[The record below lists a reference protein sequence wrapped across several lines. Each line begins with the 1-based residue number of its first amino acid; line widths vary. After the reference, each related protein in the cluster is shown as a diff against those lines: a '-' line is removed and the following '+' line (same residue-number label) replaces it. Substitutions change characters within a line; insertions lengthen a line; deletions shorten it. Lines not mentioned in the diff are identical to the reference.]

1 MNNRILM
8 LAISAFLTGPMLAAG
23 TTDALAAAPTSA
35 GAAAVNVRHAQPFTI
50 RNTVIGQGAPKTI
63 VPTTGANP
71 QQVLEQA
78 RVIGANPDADLIEFR
93 IDYLD
98 FATDPAKVAALGKQV
113 AQAAK
118 GKPMILTF
126 RTKAE
131 GGAKPISDA
140 DYGKLYL
147 ALIKADFI
155 DLLDVEMFREQ
166 KVVEQVVAAA
176 HKTGTRIVMS
186 SHDFQATP
194 ATEEIVARLR
204 KQDALGADVLKIA
217 VMPHNPADVLRLLD
231 ATEQVRAKYSLK
243 PQLTMSMGGLGAIS
257 RLSGEV
263 FGSDMTFGMIGVP
276 SAPGQVDVKQL
287 RQVLDTIHASVSGGK

>member
-8 LAISAFLTGPMLAAG
+8 LAISAFLAGPMLAAG

-35 GAAAVNVRHAQPFTI
+35 GAATVNVRHAQPFTI

-63 VPTTGANP
+63 VPTTGANA

-98 FATDPAKVAALGKQV
+98 FATDPAQVAALGKQV
-113 AQAAK
+113 AQAAQ

-140 DYGKLYL
+140 DYGTLYL

-176 HKTGTRIVMS
+176 HKAGTRIVMS

-204 KQDALGADVLKIA
+204 RQDALGADVLKIA
-217 VMPHNPADVLRLLD
+217 VMPKSPADVLKLLD

-287 RQVLDTIHASVSGGK
+287 RQVLDVIHASVSGSK

>member
-8 LAISAFLTGPMLAAG
+8 LAISAFLAGPLFAAG
-23 TTDALAAAPTSA
+23 TTDALAATPTSA

-50 RNTVIGQGAPKTI
+50 RSTVIGQGAPKTI

-98 FATDPAKVAALGKQV
+98 FATDPAQVAALGKQV
-113 AQAAK
+113 AQAAR

-131 GGAKPISDA
+131 GGAKAISDA
-140 DYGKLYL
+140 DYGTLYL
-147 ALIKADFI
+147 ALIKAGFT
-155 DLLDVEMFREQ
+155 DLLDVEMFRDQ
-166 KVVEQVVAAA
+166 KVVGQVVAAA
-176 HKTGTRIVMS
+176 HKAGIRIVMS
-186 SHDFQATP
+186 SHDFQKTP
-194 ATEEIVARLR
+194 PTEEIVARLR
-204 KQDALGADVLKIA
+204 RQDALGADVLKIA
-217 VMPHNPADVLRLLD
+217 VMPHDPADVLKLLD
-231 ATEQVRAKYSLK
+231 ATEQVRARYSLK

-287 RQVLDTIHASVSGGK
+287 RQVLEVIHASVGGGK